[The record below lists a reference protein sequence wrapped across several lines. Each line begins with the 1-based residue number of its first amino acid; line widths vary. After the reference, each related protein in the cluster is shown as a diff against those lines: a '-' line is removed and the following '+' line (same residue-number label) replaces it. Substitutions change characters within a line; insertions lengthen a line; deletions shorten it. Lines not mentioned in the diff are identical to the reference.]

1 MDKGRV
7 FAYLSG
13 DMKTALEIILA
24 YLIGFL
30 LIIGFAI
37 GWLHLVSLYQH

>member
-1 MDKGRV
+1 MDMKQV
-7 FAYLSG
+7 FTYLSG
-13 DMKTALEIILA
+13 DMKTALEITLEVLA
-24 YLIGFL
+24 GAL